1 MPFNAILFVSF
12 RSYDCFISCCF
23 SGSFVMKVTA
33 TDADE
38 PWTLNSMISY
48 TIINQNPPDD
58 MFYINR
64 DDGSIFVKKPLL
76 EREV

>member
-1 MPFNAILFVSF
+1 
-12 RSYDCFISCCF
+12 
-23 SGSFVMKVTA
+23 MKVTA

-38 PWTLNSMISY
+38 PWSLRSVISY

-64 DDGSIFVKKPLL
+64 DDGSIFVKKPFL
-76 EREV
+76 EREVWLD